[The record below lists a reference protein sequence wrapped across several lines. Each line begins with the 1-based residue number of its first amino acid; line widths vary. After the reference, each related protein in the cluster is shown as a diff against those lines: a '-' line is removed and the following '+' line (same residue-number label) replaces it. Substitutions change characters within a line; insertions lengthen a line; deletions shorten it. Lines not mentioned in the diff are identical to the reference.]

1 MVEEMGFEEFVSEVI
16 VPTEDVIEVKE
27 GKKKV
32 SERSLYSGYVFAK
45 IELNMEI
52 QHLIQSVPKVSGFI
66 GESNIPT
73 PLSEHDINVILD
85 RVNNRAAPKPKVFF
99 DNGET
104 VRIIDGPFANF
115 TATVDEYD
123 LEHGTL
129 KLNVSIFGRATPVD
143 ISYTQVER
151 VGIYFAKVINDEIR
165 LSIEGVQILKD
176 QITKNIFEL
185 NQEQAKEWM
194 QGQELPIQTG
204 KKGFLIMNL

>member
-1 MVEEMGFEEFVSEVI
+1 MAQQWYSIQTYGNDRQVRDAIFNMIEEMGLQEFITEVI
-16 VPTEDVIEVKE
+16 VPTEDVIEVKD

-32 SERSLYSGYVFAK
+32 TERSLYSGYVFSK
-45 IELNMEI
+45 MELNTEI
-52 QHLIQSVPKVSGFI
+52 QHLIQSLPKVSGFI

-143 ISYTQVER
+143 ISYTQVEK
-151 VGIYFAKVINDEIR
+151 II
-165 LSIEGVQILKD
+165 
-176 QITKNIFEL
+176 
-185 NQEQAKEWM
+185 
-194 QGQELPIQTG
+194 
-204 KKGFLIMNL
+204 

>member
-1 MVEEMGFEEFVSEVI
+1 MAHQWYSIQTYGSDKAVKAAILHMIEEHGLEEHITEVI
-16 VPTEDVIEVKE
+16 VPTEDVIEVKD

-45 IELNMEI
+45 IDLNTEI
-52 QHLIQSVPKVSGFI
+52 QHMVQGIPKVSGFI
-66 GESNIPT
+66 GEGNRPT

-85 RVNNRAAPKPKVFF
+85 RVNNRAAPKPKIFF
-99 DNGET
+99 DNGEM

-143 ISYTQVER
+143 ISYTQVE
-151 VGIYFAKVINDEIR
+151 KVI
-165 LSIEGVQILKD
+165 
-176 QITKNIFEL
+176 
-185 NQEQAKEWM
+185 
-194 QGQELPIQTG
+194 
-204 KKGFLIMNL
+204 

>member
-1 MVEEMGFEEFVSEVI
+1 MAHQWYSIQTYGNDRLVRDAIFNMIEEMGLQEFITEVI
-16 VPTEDVIEVKE
+16 VPTEDVIEVKD

-32 SERSLYSGYVFAK
+32 TERSLYSGYVFAK
-45 IELNMEI
+45 IDLNTEI
-52 QHLIQSVPKVSGFI
+52 QHMIQSVPKVSGFI
-66 GESNIPT
+66 GEGSTPT

-143 ISYTQVER
+143 ISYTQVEK
-151 VGIYFAKVINDEIR
+151 II
-165 LSIEGVQILKD
+165 
-176 QITKNIFEL
+176 
-185 NQEQAKEWM
+185 
-194 QGQELPIQTG
+194 
-204 KKGFLIMNL
+204 

>member
-1 MVEEMGFEEFVSEVI
+1 MNNENIEEAVTKTIKENENINHKWYSIQTYGSDRKVRDAILNMVEEMGFEEFVSEVI

-45 IELNMEI
+45 IDLNTEI
-52 QHLIQSVPKVSGFI
+52 QHMIQGIPKVSGFI

-104 VRIIDGPFANF
+104 IRIIDGPFANF

-143 ISYTQVER
+143 ISYTQVEK
-151 VGIYFAKVINDEIR
+151 II
-165 LSIEGVQILKD
+165 
-176 QITKNIFEL
+176 
-185 NQEQAKEWM
+185 
-194 QGQELPIQTG
+194 
-204 KKGFLIMNL
+204 

>member
-1 MVEEMGFEEFVSEVI
+1 MAHQWYSIQTYGNDRLVRDAIFNMIEEYGLQEFITEVI
-16 VPTEDVIEVKE
+16 VPTEDVIEVKD

-32 SERSLYSGYVFAK
+32 TERSLYSGYVFAL
-45 IELNMEI
+45 IDLNTEI
-52 QHLIQSVPKVSGFI
+52 QHMVQSIPKVSGFI
-66 GESNIPT
+66 GEGNTPT

-115 TATVDEYD
+115 TGTVDEYD

-143 ISYTQVER
+143 ISYTQVEK
-151 VGIYFAKVINDEIR
+151 II
-165 LSIEGVQILKD
+165 
-176 QITKNIFEL
+176 
-185 NQEQAKEWM
+185 
-194 QGQELPIQTG
+194 
-204 KKGFLIMNL
+204 

>member
-1 MVEEMGFEEFVSEVI
+1 MAQQWYSIQTYGNDRLVRDAIFNMIEEMGLQEFITEVI
-16 VPTEDVIEVKE
+16 VPTEDVIEVKD

-32 SERSLYSGYVFAK
+32 TERSLYSGYVFAK
-45 IELNMEI
+45 MELNTEI

-66 GESNIPT
+66 GEGNRPT
-73 PLSEHDINVILD
+73 PLSDHDINVILD

-104 VRIIDGPFANF
+104 VRIVDGPFANF

-143 ISYTQVER
+143 ISYTQVEK
-151 VGIYFAKVINDEIR
+151 II
-165 LSIEGVQILKD
+165 
-176 QITKNIFEL
+176 
-185 NQEQAKEWM
+185 
-194 QGQELPIQTG
+194 
-204 KKGFLIMNL
+204 

>member
-1 MVEEMGFEEFVSEVI
+1 MAHQWYSIQNYGSDRTVRDAIFNMIEEHGLQDNITDVI

-32 SERSLYSGYVFAK
+32 SERSLYSGYVFAR
-45 IELNMEI
+45 IDLNTEI
-52 QHLIQSVPKVSGFI
+52 QHMIQSIPKVSGFI
-66 GESNIPT
+66 GEGNVPT

-85 RVNNRAAPKPKVFF
+85 RVNNRAAPKPKIFF

-115 TATVDEYD
+115 TGTVDEYD

-143 ISYTQVER
+143 ISYTQVEK
-151 VGIYFAKVINDEIR
+151 II
-165 LSIEGVQILKD
+165 
-176 QITKNIFEL
+176 
-185 NQEQAKEWM
+185 
-194 QGQELPIQTG
+194 
-204 KKGFLIMNL
+204 

>member
-1 MVEEMGFEEFVSEVI
+1 LEENIENSEQEQVIEAEVQAEETTNHKWYSIQTYGSDRKVRDAILMMIEEMGFQEFISEVI
-16 VPTEDVIEVKE
+16 VPTEDVIEVKD

-32 SERSLYSGYVFAK
+32 TERSLYSGYVFAK
-45 IELNMEI
+45 IDLNTEVQHMI
-52 QHLIQSVPKVSGFI
+52 QGIPKVSGFI
-66 GESNIPT
+66 GENNIPT

-143 ISYTQVER
+143 ISYTQVEK
-151 VGIYFAKVINDEIR
+151 II
-165 LSIEGVQILKD
+165 
-176 QITKNIFEL
+176 
-185 NQEQAKEWM
+185 
-194 QGQELPIQTG
+194 
-204 KKGFLIMNL
+204 